1 MRVFNLKNWTESS
14 HYHSL
19 APPPTTTST
28 SSHGL
33 PSNYS
38 SSFEHLSL
46 SRPLQEVACHQKLSS
61 IPHPNIAQMVCH
73 FKATT
78 SDQHIML
85 ARNFD
90 AGNLQALYTA
100 APNSDYLLVR
110 TSTLTLAKHFE
121 NLRKKHYGIVPE
133 TSVLATLAQLNLGIA
148 HLVKNQISHCSI
160 NPENVYID
168 DEDRNR
174 LLLANF
180 TQSVEFGTDL
190 CTMEEIRSNL
200 RQQLKSKDSNLCLC
214 PEVAQ
219 WLQDT
224 DMDYCYIQHDTK
236 TLFITND
243 SYSGARMIYSLLLGE
258 SHESVQQLADAARSS
273 QDHDHTSR
281 LSSANTGTSLPHI
294 NSLSP
299 QCNHLLQKL
308 VSPNI
313 SERLRPIEA
322 AVASLVLLFG
332 PRPSQVNSIEDC
344 HQWLLA
350 EAMQFYMR
358 PVLLDSSDSDT
369 SELYSRLLYMYLTV
383 ADKAPCLV
391 WKFCSF
397 FKSLSI

>member
-14 HYHSL
+14 QYHSL
-19 APPPTTTST
+19 APPATTTST
-28 SSHGL
+28 SGL
-33 PSNYS
+33 PSNFS
-38 SSFEHLSL
+38 SSFEQLSL
-46 SRPLQEVACHQKLSS
+46 SRPLQEVACLQKLSS
-61 IPHPNIAQMVCH
+61 IQHPNIAPMVCH

-90 AGNLQALYTA
+90 AENPQALYTA
-100 APNSDYLLVR
+100 GPNSDYLLVQ
-110 TSTLTLAKHFE
+110 TSTLTLTKHFE
-121 NLRKKHYGIVPE
+121 NLRKKHYGIIPE
-133 TSVLATLAQLNLGIA
+133 TTVLATLAQLNLGIA
-148 HLVKNQISHCSI
+148 HLVKNQICHCSI
-160 NPENVYID
+160 NPENIYID

-180 TQSVEFGTDL
+180 SQSIEFGTDL

-200 RQQLKSKDSNLCLC
+200 RLQLKSKANNLSLC
-214 PEVAQ
+214 PEVVQ
-219 WLQDT
+219 WLQETDT
-224 DMDYCYIQHDTK
+224 DYCYIQRDMK

-243 SYSGARMIYSLLLGE
+243 SYSAARMIYSLLLGE
-258 SHESVQQLADAARSS
+258 SHESVQQLDAARS
-273 QDHDHTSR
+273 QDHTSR
-281 LSSANTGTSLPHI
+281 LSPPRI
-294 NSLSP
+294 DSLSP

-332 PRPSQVNSIEDC
+332 PRPSQVHSIEDC

-358 PVLLDSSDSDT
+358 PVLSDSNDSDT

-383 ADKAPCLV
+383 ADRAPCLV
-391 WKFCSF
+391 WKYCSF

>member
-1 MRVFNLKNWTESS
+1 VRVFNLKNWSESS
-14 HYHSL
+14 QYHSL

-28 SSHGL
+28 CGL
-33 PSNYS
+33 PSNFS
-38 SSFEHLSL
+38 SSFEQLSL
-46 SRPLQEVACHQKLSS
+46 SRPLQEVACLHKLSHVL
-61 IPHPNIAQMVCH
+61 HPNIAPMVCH

-90 AGNLQALYTA
+90 AENLQALYTA

-110 TSTLTLAKHFE
+110 TSTLTLTKHFE
-121 NLRKKHYGIVPE
+121 NLRKRHYGIIPE
-133 TSVLATLAQLNLGIA
+133 TNVLVTLAQLNLGIA

-160 NPENVYID
+160 NPDNIYID

-180 TQSVEFGTDL
+180 SQSVEFGTDL
-190 CTMEEIRSNL
+190 GTMEEVRSNL
-200 RQQLKSKDSNLCLC
+200 RLQFRSKANNLHLC
-214 PEVAQ
+214 PEVVQ
-219 WLQDT
+219 WLQETDT
-224 DMDYCYIQHDTK
+224 DYCYIQHDTK
-236 TLFITND
+236 TLFVTND

-258 SHESVQQLADAARSS
+258 LHESVQQLDAARS
-273 QDHDHTSR
+273 QVLDRTSR
-281 LSSANTGTSLPHI
+281 LSSTTALPRI
-294 NSLSP
+294 SSLSP
-299 QCNHLLQKL
+299 QCNHLLQRL
-308 VSPNI
+308 VAPNI

-358 PVLLDSSDSDT
+358 PVLSDSSDSDT
-369 SELYSRLLYMYLTV
+369 SELYSRLLFMYLTI

-391 WKFCSF
+391 WKFCSL
-397 FKSLSI
+397 FKSLSM